1 MKTETKKKQEVN
13 RIDTAS
19 LAAVVEDTG
28 MGEVLLGF
36 AQIINLMNGKSTLP
50 KSNGDKG
57 IEDLYPEFYGVLR
70 NLSVFAQAE
79 LFSAVGGALTNN
91 EVRSLK
97 LTDIDRYMLSKH
109 MYYDLGPTDDIKV
122 HIIDN
127 LPEGLKGDDLII
139 AKKILRMK
147 MSSKESSVFEYILDK
162 FKETRRIY
170 FKVSPMIDKV
180 IAQTVTPDEQNDAYA
195 ALMEA
200 RDIDWYGL
208 PKPTKGEIDW
218 VKKNHPDKARIYGIK
233 EPKQKD
239 VSSAAITMNDIE
251 LLIGGIG
258 EGIDNAGFNFA
269 DIGKFLGSAFTPARA
284 SIISGVIDVIKGI
297 VKTFVI
303 SNSDKIDKFIELIPS
318 SITVDKSLDTING
331 LGELVKSIIDRIA
344 EFKQAKTD
352 SERIEI
358 IDVIA
363 DEIKGSELIDSNE
376 FAELIN
382 KVAKTIEDRKK
393 NRSKKE
399 QEEVNNA
406 ASAISSVIKNIA
418 ERVNKPEG
426 SSEKEKKT
434 GVTTQLAVIV
444 DSDDPKTKESK
455 SDLSSDK
462 EQEKLDNA
470 AMAMSPQAAFPGMA
484 PELKSEFQFD
494 SDTPSFLNPSVLVTK
509 EQKEKPAFILEA
521 NATNP
526 DPQMPNTQPQI
537 RHLIKN
543 EVLANYPFCKD
554 IADIASRYGVS
565 LSMHPGYYQPDNG
578 LLQMTSIQVVAA
590 VNEVY
595 SPTKSFTIDLGQC
608 LDTRIK
614 LFFNAKASGFEYME
628 ACNEAFNLFDNKTN
642 HLLVPFFEKVFQMG
656 YEGLREED
664 KRPYRMYNSNTLQ
677 LNRMILYITL
687 PTGAVR
693 GEERQALKDSAFKM
707 MTQIKDIN
715 RINGINLGRFYVKDF
730 DKENLSYVLTNEGS
744 YLYGRPNTAPRFE
757 ILVVIQKSKDGK
769 IKKDKNGKPELVYSV
784 RYADNVFPNGF
795 KFPDSANTIEVVD
808 SKSVGKDE
816 KVVDAEIVELNSPE
830 EGEVSSD
837 K

>member
-1 MKTETKKKQEVN
+1 MKETKKKQEVN

-36 AQIINLMNGKSTLP
+36 AQIINLMNGKSSLP

-109 MYYDLGPTDDIKV
+109 MYYDLGPIDDIKV
-122 HIIDN
+122 RIIDN

-139 AKKILRMK
+139 AKKILHMK
-147 MSSKESSVFEYILDK
+147 MTSKESSVFDYILDR

-170 FKVSPMIDKV
+170 FKVFPMIEKV
-180 IAQTVTPDEQNDAYA
+180 IAQTVDSDEQNDAYA

-208 PKPTKGEIDW
+208 PKPTKGEIEW
-218 VKKNHPDKARIYGIK
+218 VKRNHPDKVRIYGLK
-233 EPKQKD
+233 EPKQKE
-239 VSSAAITMNDIE
+239 VNSAAITMKDVE
-251 LLIGGIG
+251 ALIGGVG
-258 EGIDNAGFNFA
+258 EGLDNAGFSLA
-269 DIGKFLGSAFTPARA
+269 DVGKFLGSAFAPAR
-284 SIISGVIDVIKGI
+284 SGIIGGIIDVIKGI
-297 VKTFVI
+297 VKGFVL
-303 SNSDKIDKFIELIPS
+303 SNSDKVSAITNLIPS
-318 SITVDKSLDTING
+318 TITIDASLNAIAG
-331 LGELVKSIIDRIA
+331 LGDLVKTIVGRID
-344 EFKQAKTD
+344 EFKNSNSDEKK
-352 SERIEI
+352 IEI
-358 IDVIA
+358 IDLIG
-363 DEIKGSELIDSNE
+363 DDIKNSEVIDSDE
-376 FAELIN
+376 FVELIN
-382 KVAKTIEDRKK
+382 RVAKSLEERKK

-399 QEEVNNA
+399 QEEVDNA
-406 ASAISSVIKNIA
+406 ASMIGSVIKYIA
-418 ERVNKPEG
+418 EKTNSPEEPSKTENK
-426 SSEKEKKT
+426 S

-444 DSDDPKTKESK
+444 DNDDSKTKELK

-470 AMAMSPQAAFPGMA
+470 AIAMSPQAAFPGLA
-484 PELKSEFQFD
+484 SELKSEFQID

-526 DPQMPNTQPQI
+526 NPQMPNTRSQV

-543 EVLANYPFCKD
+543 EILANYPFCKD
-554 IADIASRYGVS
+554 IANIASKYGVS
-565 LSMHPGYYQPDNG
+565 LSMHPGYYQSDNG
-578 LLQMTSIQVVAA
+578 VLQMTSIQVVAA

-595 SPTKSFTIDLGQC
+595 RPTKSFTIDLGQC

-628 ACNEAFNLFDNKTN
+628 ACSEAFKLFDDKTN
-642 HLLVPFFEKVFQMG
+642 NLLVPFFEKVFQMG

-677 LNRMILYITL
+677 LNRVILYITL
-687 PTGAVR
+687 PTGAVK
-693 GEERQALKDSAFKM
+693 GEARQALKDSAFKM
-707 MTQIKDIN
+707 MGQIKEIN
-715 RINGINLGRFYVKDF
+715 RINGINLGRFYVKEF
-730 DKENLSYVLTNEGS
+730 EKENLSYVLTNEGS
-744 YLYGRPNTAPRFE
+744 YLYGVLNSAPRFE
-757 ILVVIQKSKDGK
+757 ILVVIQKDKDDK

-795 KFPDSANTIEVVD
+795 KFPDSANTIEIVD
-808 SKSVGKDE
+808 SKDKE
-816 KVVDAEIVELNSPE
+816 VVNAEIIELNSPE
-830 EGEVSSD
+830 EGEVSSA